1 MKLWTFASYSVDL
14 IDSEKIWSLPKQAF
28 KAMKR
33 LKLRIIQVNSR
44 TESVRKKFQ
53 FVLSNLLKLKNF
65 ECVQV
70 IS

>member
-14 IDSEKIWSLPKQAF
+14 IDSEKIWSLSKQAF

-53 FVLSNLLKLKNF
+53 FFLSNLLKLWNF
-65 ECVQV
+65 ERYQV